1 MTHFRRH
8 SLILIALLALV
19 VSACGGGSDAPEV
32 TDARVGQPTGPNAAL
47 YFTAQG
53 YGTDDAL
60 ISASTDVAASVELH
74 ETVMGDDQTT
84 SMRPVTSYPLP
95 ADGEL
100 VLEPGGLHIM
110 FIDVD
115 RLEVGSTV
123 EVTLDW
129 ENAGEMR
136 ITAEVVS
143 PADTGEHSEHG

>member
-1 MTHFRRH
+1 MTGVRR
-8 SLILIALLALV
+8 SWLMAIALVSLV
-19 VSACGGGSDAPEV
+19 VSACGGGTDAPQI

-74 ETVMGDDQTT
+74 ETVMGDDQTM

-123 EVTLDW
+123 EVTLSW
-129 ENAGEMR
+129 ESAGDMQ
-136 ITAEVVS
+136 ITADVVS
-143 PADTGEHSEHG
+143 PADTGAHSDHS